1 MGMAVDTTRVKEL
14 RERTGAGIMECKQ
27 ALAQTQGDLEKAVDL
42 LRQKGLSKAAKKAE
56 RATPEGLI
64 TAYIHPGG
72 KIGVLVEVNCE
83 TDFVAR
89 NTEFQEFVK
98 DLALQIAGAHP
109 PPQYIQREDIPA
121 VILEKEKEIF
131 YAQARELGKPEKV
144 LDQIVHGKLEK
155 FYEEVCLLEQPFIK
169 DPTLRVRDLLTQKIA
184 KMGENIRIRRFTRYR
199 LGELG

>member
-1 MGMAVDTTRVKEL
+1 MAIDTALVKEL

-27 ALAQTQGDLEKAVDL
+27 ALAQTQGDLEKALDL
-42 LRQKGLSKAAKKAE
+42 LRQKGLSKAAQKAE
-56 RATPEGLI
+56 RDTPEGLI

-89 NTEFQEFVK
+89 NSEFQEFVK
-98 DLALQIAGAHP
+98 DLALQIAGSHP
-109 PPQYIQREDIPA
+109 PPQYLQREEIPTA
-121 VILEKEKEIF
+121 VLEKGKEIF

-144 LDQIVHGKLEK
+144 MDQIVQGKLEK

-169 DPTLRVRDLLTQKIA
+169 DPNLRIRDLLTQKIA

-199 LGELG
+199 LGEEA